1 MSNVECNVVRDV
13 SPAVK
18 EDDYHPALLILPKV
32 FYKKQKIFTR
42 GAGNLLYNFRRAN
55 FHGLYD
61 AILHTDWSF
70 LSHFFDVDAAV
81 QVFYD
86 KLYEI
91 LDMYVPKSKVMK
103 RQFPFWYTSNIIK
116 NIKLKE
122 KCLSRYKVSRDSV
135 VLDEYKRLRSIIKS
149 ETKNAHL
156 EYVQKSNTQ

>member
-122 KCLSRYKVSRDSV
+122 NVSAGIRSV
-135 VLDEYKRLRSIIKS
+135 VTVLSWMNTKGSGASLNQKRKTPIWSTCK
-149 ETKNAHL
+149 
-156 EYVQKSNTQ
+156 KSNTQ